1 MSYVRSV
8 DEHDEGRLT
17 ELRKRLSGEV
27 RVQTGQEFPIF
38 QDRNDILWGQQWKER
53 IDESL
58 DEVTFLIPIITPGFF
73 KSDVCGDELRKFL
86 EREKKLGRNDLILPV
101 YYVDCPLLNDKEKRA
116 TDELAETVAER
127 QYADWRDLRFEPLT
141 SSQVCRVLAK
151 LAVQIRDALERG
163 ERLQEETSTPPIRA
177 RGARQMGISAQ
188 EVSQSVSESYEAAR
202 KPYAKIEPPTH
213 VVDAMYR
220 GDYATI
226 SEAIE
231 AADPG
236 DRIIV
241 RPGLYQEGLVIDKPL
256 EIIGD
261 GKLEE
266 IMVQAGGENVLL
278 FRTTMGRAANLTL
291 RQIGGGEWY
300 CVSIGQGCLEL
311 MDCDVT
317 SLGSAC
323 VGIHGNADPRLRRNR
338 IHDGKASG
346 VFVYENGQG
355 TLEDNEIFANAYA
368 GVEIKAGGNPT
379 LRRNRIHDGKSA
391 GVFVYENGQGTLEDN
406 EIFANALAGVA
417 IKAGGNPTLR
427 HNRINK
433 NGYGAIWVYEG
444 GAGTIEDNDLRD
456 NARAAWDISEDSEP
470 NLKRERNLE

>member
-1 MSYVRSV
+1 MGYVRFI

-17 ELRKRLSGEV
+17 KLREWLSGEV

-73 KSDVCGDELRKFL
+73 RSDACRDELRKFL
-86 EREKKLGRNDLILPV
+86 EREKELGRNDLILPV

-141 SSQVCRVLAK
+141 SSQVSRVLAQ

-163 ERLQEETSTPPIRA
+163 ERLQEETSRSPIRT

-188 EVSQSVSESYEAAR
+188 EASQSVSESDEAAR
-202 KPYAKIEPPTH
+202 RPYAKIEPPTH

-266 IMVQAGGENVLL
+266 IMVQAAGENVLL
-278 FRTTMGRAANLTL
+278 FRTTMGRVANLTL
-291 RQIGGGEWY
+291 RQIGGGEWS
-300 CVSIGQGCLEL
+300 CVDIGQGCLEL

-317 SLGSAC
+317 SLGLTC
-323 VGIHGNADPRLRRNR
+323 VVIHGNADPHAPPQPDSRWQANWRLRPRER
-338 IHDGKASG
+338 P
-346 VFVYENGQG
+346 
-355 TLEDNEIFANAYA
+355 
-368 GVEIKAGGNPT
+368 GNP
-379 LRRNRIHDGKSA
+379 G
-391 GVFVYENGQGTLEDN
+391 GQ
-406 EIFANALAGVA
+406 
-417 IKAGGNPTLR
+417 R
-427 HNRINK
+427 
-433 NGYGAIWVYEG
+433 
-444 GAGTIEDNDLRD
+444 DLRECLLRCGD
-456 NARAAWDISEDSEP
+456 QRRRQPHAHPQPD
-470 NLKRERNLE
+470 